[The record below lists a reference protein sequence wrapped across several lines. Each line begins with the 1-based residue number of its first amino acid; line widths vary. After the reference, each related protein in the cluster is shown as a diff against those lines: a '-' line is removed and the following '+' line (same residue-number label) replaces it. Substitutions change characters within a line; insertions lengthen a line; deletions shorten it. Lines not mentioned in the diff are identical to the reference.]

1 VGHIFHGWAQELWD
15 LLDADRVELVIA
27 VLVESAL
34 KIIGYSRRHIF
45 LGCEKMLTIVVGV
58 AILKTDTSVV
68 DTGLGE
74 PVDSRLRELL
84 WYLLV
89 EMRLVRL
96 TVQDLCW
103 SYRAQHLRV

>member
-1 VGHIFHGWAQELWD
+1 MWD

-27 VLVESAL
+27 VLVECAL

-68 DTGLGE
+68 DTGLGK

-89 EMRLVRL
+89 EMWLVRL

>member
-1 VGHIFHGWAQELWD
+1 MWD

-27 VLVESAL
+27 VLVECAL

-74 PVDSRLRELL
+74 PVDPRLREPL